1 MKESTGSLDGAGKR
15 FALVVARFN
24 PVVTEELLN
33 GAIEALVENGVERAA
48 LEVVRV
54 PGAFELAPACA
65 RVLSRGGIDGVVAL
79 GCVIRG
85 ETPHFEFVS
94 GEAARGIGGLAVQA
108 AVTRFAG
115 RPVPVIFGVLTTD
128 DFEQAVRRAG
138 GGKENK
144 GRDAA
149 LAALEMANLY
159 GILT

>member
-1 MKESTGSLDGAGKR
+1 
-15 FALVVARFN
+15 
-24 PVVTEELLN
+24 
-33 GAIEALVENGVERAA
+33 
-48 LEVVRV
+48 
-54 PGAFELAPACA
+54 
-65 RVLSRGGIDGVVAL
+65 VAL

-85 ETPHFEFVS
+85 ETPHFEFVA
-94 GEAARGIGGLAVQA
+94 GEAARGIGGLAVDA

-128 DFEQAVRRAG
+128 DLEQAMRRAG

-159 GILT
+159 GVLT

>member
-1 MKESTGSLDGAGKR
+1 MKESMGSLDGAGKR

-24 PVVTEELLN
+24 PVVTEELLS
-33 GAIEALVENGVERAA
+33 GAIDALVENGVARAA
-48 LEVVRV
+48 IEVVRV
-54 PGAFELAPACA
+54 PGAFELPPACA
-65 RVLSRGGIDGVVAL
+65 RVLSRGGVDGVVAL

-85 ETPHFEFVS
+85 ETPHFEFVA
-94 GEAARGIGGLAVQA
+94 GEAARGIGRLAVDA
-108 AVTRFAG
+108 AVTGFAG

-128 DFEQAVRRAG
+128 DMEQAMRRAG

-159 GILT
+159 GMLT